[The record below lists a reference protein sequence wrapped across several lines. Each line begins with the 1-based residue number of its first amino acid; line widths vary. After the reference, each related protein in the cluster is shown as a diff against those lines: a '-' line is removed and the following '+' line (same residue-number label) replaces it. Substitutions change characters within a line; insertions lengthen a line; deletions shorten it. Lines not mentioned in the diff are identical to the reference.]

1 MVGKN
6 WFAGTVLVAF
16 AVAPMVVQAQSKEDL
31 ALPVPTSE
39 AALGGRFGRSSPGV
53 SASSPLAFGPNWRDV
68 FAGIGYQQET
78 RYGGSDD
85 ASASFGM
92 GVGDSRN
99 AVGLE
104 VVITSLSTVRSGLF
118 ERTIVG
124 FKAHRSL
131 PMNAAIAVGVEAVK
145 LNGDN
150 FETTESA
157 YAVVSKVASLR
168 NGGDLE
174 TPFSVVTL
182 NAGLGNGRFCAE
194 DLTQPAGLKDC
205 GVNFFGSVGL
215 RANQYIGLIGDWTGQ
230 DLNAGVSLALFKQF
244 PLVITAAMADVTGS
258 AGDKARFT
266 LGAGVGLR
274 F

>member
-16 AVAPMVVQAQSKEDL
+16 AVAPMVVQAQSKEDM
-31 ALPVPTSE
+31 ALPVPASE

-53 SASSPLAFGPNWRDV
+53 SASSPLAFGPNFRDL
-68 FAGIGYQQET
+68 FAGIGYQATT
-78 RYGGSDD
+78 RYTDSDD
-85 ASASFGM
+85 ASASFGL
-92 GVGDSRN
+92 GLGDSRN
-99 AVGLE
+99 AIGLE
-104 VVITSLSTVRSGLF
+104 VVITSLSTVRTGLF
-118 ERTIVG
+118 ERTAVG

-131 PMNAAIAVGVEAVK
+131 PRNSAIAVGLEGVK

-150 FETTESA
+150 FETTESV
-157 YAVVSKVASLR
+157 YAVISKVAVLR
-168 NGGDLE
+168 DGGNIA
-174 TPFSVVTL
+174 TPFSIVTL

-194 DLTQPAGLKDC
+194 DLKEADGLADC

-215 RANQYIGLIGDWTGQ
+215 RANEYIGLIGDWTGQ

-244 PLVITAAMADVTGS
+244 PLVITAALADVTGS

>member
-31 ALPVPTSE
+31 ALPVPASE
-39 AALGGRFGRSSPGV
+39 AAMGGRFGRSSPGV

-68 FAGIGYQQET
+68 FAGIGYQSET
-78 RYGGSDD
+78 RYGGDDD
-85 ASASFGM
+85 ASASFGL
-92 GVGDSRN
+92 GLGDNQR
-99 AVGLE
+99 AIGLE
-104 VVITSLSTVRSGLF
+104 VVITSLSTVRTGLF
-118 ERTIVG
+118 ERTLVG
-124 FKAHRSL
+124 FKAHRQL
-131 PMNAAIAVGVEAVK
+131 PNNAAIAVGVEGVK

-150 FETTESA
+150 FETDESV
-157 YAVVSKVASLR
+157 YAVISKVASLR

-194 DLTQPAGLKDC
+194 DVARPNGLADC

-244 PLVITAAMADVTGS
+244 PLVITAAMADITGS

>member
-1 MVGKN
+1 
-6 WFAGTVLVAF
+6 
-16 AVAPMVVQAQSKEDL
+16 
-31 ALPVPTSE
+31 
-39 AALGGRFGRSSPGV
+39 
-53 SASSPLAFGPNWRDV
+53 
-68 FAGIGYQQET
+68 
-78 RYGGSDD
+78 
-85 ASASFGM
+85 
-92 GVGDSRN
+92 
-99 AVGLE
+99 
-104 VVITSLSTVRSGLF
+104 
-118 ERTIVG
+118 
-124 FKAHRSL
+124 
-131 PMNAAIAVGVEAVK
+131 
-145 LNGDN
+145 
-150 FETTESA
+150 
-157 YAVVSKVASLR
+157 VASLR

-194 DLTQPAGLKDC
+194 DLAQPAGLADC

-258 AGDKARFT
+258 AGEKARFT